1 MHDSSML
8 IEKLQKLLLF
18 YFELISAIHTPAF
31 SSFDFLWLGDN
42 IFHIQKWV
50 SAIVSV
56 EQNLELNAQWVLNKM
71 FFD

>member
-8 IEKLQKLLLF
+8 IENLQKLLLF
-18 YFELISAIHTPAF
+18 YFELTTVIHTPAF
-31 SSFDFLWLGDN
+31 STILFLWLGDS
-42 IFHIQKWV
+42 IFHIQKLV

-56 EQNLELNAQWVLNKM
+56 EQNLALNAQWVLNKM